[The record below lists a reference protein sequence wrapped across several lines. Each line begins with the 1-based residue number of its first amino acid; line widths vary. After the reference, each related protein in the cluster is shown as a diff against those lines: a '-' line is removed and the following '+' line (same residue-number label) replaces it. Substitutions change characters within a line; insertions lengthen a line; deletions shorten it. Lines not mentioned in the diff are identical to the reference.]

1 MDSRTNKAGLAS
13 MLRAGVCVLSRRR
26 HLTVLVKQGHIFLL
40 GRLEGWSGQQWSRPQ
55 EVLARDDSTR
65 QRRGDV
71 LQDQQVVL
79 PVVVGG
85 GAVEV
90 TGLWLR

>member
-1 MDSRTNKAGLAS
+1 MTAQDKG
-13 MLRAGVCVLSRRR
+13 
-26 HLTVLVKQGHIFLL
+26 
-40 GRLEGWSGQQWSRPQ
+40 
-55 EVLARDDSTR
+55 EVDM
-65 QRRGDV
+65 

-90 TGLWLR
+90 TGLWLG

>member
-1 MDSRTNKAGLAS
+1 MDA
-13 MLRAGVCVLSRRR
+13 
-26 HLTVLVKQGHIFLL
+26 
-40 GRLEGWSGQQWSRPQ
+40 SRPQ
-55 EVLARDDSTR
+55 EVLARDDRTR